1 MFCQSSKFDICVS
14 AFISLSGLSIYLVI
28 SICHCLILSILN
40 KTLLLG
46 LPVTYIQCLP
56 ASNTFVLFN
65 SQSDDDEIPSNFDA
79 SELFKYLSIKKE
91 DHYFPLNSN
100 RLSIKPIVY
109 LDFGVCSK
117 EIAIEFLMIR
127 TYSKREKTLNK
138 IRFH

>member
-1 MFCQSSKFDICVS
+1 MCDDH
-14 AFISLSGLSIYLVI
+14 FISFSGISIYLVI

-65 SQSDDDEIPSNFDA
+65 SQSDDDEIPRNFDA

-91 DHYFPLNSN
+91 DCYFPLNSN
-100 RLSIKPIVY
+100 RSSINPIVY
-109 LDFGVCSK
+109 QEFWVCSK
-117 EIAIEFLMIR
+117 EIVLEFLMLR
-127 TYSKREKTLNK
+127 TYPQNEKT
-138 IRFH
+138 

>member
-1 MFCQSSKFDICVS
+1 MFCQSSKFDIRVS

-56 ASNTFVLFN
+56 ASSTFVLFN

-91 DHYFPLNSN
+91 DYYFPLNSN
-100 RLSIKPIVY
+100 RLSIKTIVY
-109 LDFGVCSK
+109 LDFRECRK
-117 EIAIEFLMIR
+117 EIAIKFLMLR
-127 TYSKREKTLNK
+127 TYLKKT
-138 IRFH
+138 